1 MRMCCRFSRAGQFS
15 QLQLDGGVMMGCSSH
30 AQRSGHRWVFKR
42 EARDGLK
49 RARVRQ
55 SVVSSERA
63 KEREGRMD
71 WTVVDGNLQSL
82 CSSAVMS
89 TINKRTAQV

>member
-1 MRMCCRFSRAGQFS
+1 M
-15 QLQLDGGVMMGCSSH
+15 
-30 AQRSGHRWVFKR
+30 
-42 EARDGLK
+42 
-49 RARVRQ
+49 RQ
-55 SVVSSERA
+55 SVVLSEGPKR
-63 KEREGRMD
+63 ERGGG